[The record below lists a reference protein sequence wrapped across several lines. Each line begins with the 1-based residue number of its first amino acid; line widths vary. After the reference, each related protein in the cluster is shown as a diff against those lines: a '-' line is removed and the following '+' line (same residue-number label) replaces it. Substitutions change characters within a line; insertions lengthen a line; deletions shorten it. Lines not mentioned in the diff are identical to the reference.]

1 MKWNKYRLATTTEA
15 VDLISY
21 TLAEMGIEG
30 IEIEDKVPL
39 SEEDKKRMFIRIWM
53 RMTEKPI
60 FLFTSSRKKITIQ
73 RWKKFLPQ

>member
-39 SEEDKKRMFIRIWM
+39 SEEDKKEKILENQKIIR
-53 RMTEKPI
+53 TPI
-60 FLFTSSRKKITIQ
+60 VRNGKQATVGYEPDV
-73 RWKKFLPQ
+73 WKDWK